1 MPNVAQVLK
10 EEISRLAKKEA
21 KAVVGPLQKQMGDLK
36 KTLRGQ
42 RQQIA
47 SLQKELGRKPTR
59 VATGQIAPDVSSRM
73 TVRISPASIRKHRT
87 RLGLS
92 QREMGLLL
100 DVSTL
105 TICKW
110 EAGNAVPRG
119 KNRMAI
125 GAFRKLGK
133 RDVNQRLEMLAEAD

>member
-1 MPNVAQVLK
+1 MPNLAQVLK
-10 EEISRLAKKEA
+10 EEISRLARKES
-21 KAVVGPLQKQMGDLK
+21 KSMIGPLQKQVGDLK

-59 VATGQIAPDVSSRM
+59 VSTGQITPDVSSRM
-73 TVRISPASIRKHRT
+73 TVRISPPSIKKHRN

-119 KNRMAI
+119 KNKLAI
-125 GAFRKLGK
+125 AGFRKLGK
-133 RDVNQRLEMLAEAD
+133 KEVRERLGMLAGD